1 MARARPGRRRYDW
14 AVPAP
19 VRIAALGG
27 LGEIGMNCMAVECDG
42 RIALVDCGVLFPNEN
57 IGVDVI
63 APDLAW
69 VRERAAQVGAI
80 YVTHGHE
87 DHIGALPLLL
97 AQVKAPV
104 YAPPFA
110 VHLIRARL
118 AEAGVEADVRE
129 VRPGDVRGAGDA
141 SPISAEYVA
150 VTHSIP
156 DACALAIET
165 PQGVLVHSGDFKID
179 ESPVDGRG
187 FDAARFEALGRAGVR
202 LLLSDSTNAERPG
215 LSLSESQVGPAL
227 EAAMERAEGRVFVA
241 CFASNVHR
249 VQQIVNAARAFGRRV
264 ALLGRAME
272 NNVRLARDLGYLRFA
287 SWQLVGVEEART
299 LPRKELC
306 VVTTG
311 TQGEPRS
318 ALSRLARGE
327 HPDLKLDPGDLVIL
341 SSRYIPGNEIAVGNV
356 VNALSR
362 QGAVVAYEE
371 VRPLHVS
378 GHAQEEEQRRLMRL
392 VRPAAFVPIHGEY
405 RHLAR
410 HAAHAASEGIA
421 TRHLVTDGEVL
432 EVGDGGVHLLEDR
445 LPVGRVYLDRD
456 AAGGALIEELVVR
469 DRRLLAET
477 GLVVAIL
484 MVDRATGAVVR
495 GPELF
500 GRGVPG
506 LEGAE
511 AEIRGDALRA
521 VEELTPQARANVG
534 EVQEALRLAVRRWFR
549 KEGAKKP
556 SVLPVVLE
564 L

>member
-1 MARARPGRRRYDW
+1 
-14 AVPAP
+14 VPAP

-42 RIALVDCGVLFPNEN
+42 RIAVVDCGILFPNEN

-63 APDLAW
+63 APDLGW
-69 VRERAAQVGAI
+69 LRERAARVGAI
-80 YVTHGHE
+80 WVTHGHE
-87 DHIGALPLLL
+87 DHIGALPLL
-97 AQVKAPV
+97 AATVKAPIF
-104 YAPPFA
+104 APPFA
-110 VHLIRARL
+110 VHLIRNRL
-118 AEAGVEADVRE
+118 AEAGVEADLRE
-129 VRPGDVRGAGDA
+129 VRPGDVRGAGDG
-141 SPISAEYVA
+141 SPLSAEFVA

-156 DACALAIET
+156 DACALAIST

-179 ESPVDGRG
+179 EAPVGGRG

-215 LSLSESQVGPAL
+215 VSLSESQVGPAL

-249 VQQIVNAARAFGRRV
+249 VQGIVDAARAFGRRV

-272 NNVRLARDLGYLRFA
+272 TNVGIARDLGYLRFA
-287 SWQLVGVEEART
+287 GWQLASIDEARA

-318 ALSRLARGE
+318 ALARLSRGE
-327 HPDLKLDPGDLVIL
+327 HPELAIDPGDLVIL
-341 SSRYIPGNEIAVGNV
+341 SSRYIPGNEIAVGNL
-356 VNALSR
+356 VNALAR

-371 VRPLHVS
+371 ARPLHVS

-392 VRPAAFVPIHGEY
+392 VRPRVFAPIHGEY

-410 HAAHAASEGIA
+410 HAGHAAAEGIA
-421 TRHLVTDGEVL
+421 ERHLVTDGEVL
-432 EVGDGGVHLLEDR
+432 ELSDQGARPLGER

-456 AAGGALIEELVVR
+456 AAGGALVEELVVR

-484 MVDRATGAVVR
+484 MIDRATGAVVR

-500 GRGVPG
+500 GKGVPG

-511 AEIRGDALRA
+511 AEIRAEALRA
-521 VEELTPQARANVG
+521 VEELTPQARESAA

-549 KEGAKKP
+549 KEGARKP

>member
-1 MARARPGRRRYDW
+1 MP
-14 AVPAP
+14 PP

-42 RIALVDCGVLFPNEN
+42 RIAVVDCGILFPNEN
-57 IGVDVI
+57 VGVDVI
-63 APDLAW
+63 APDLGW
-69 VRERAAQVGAI
+69 LRERAAQVGAI

-87 DHIGALPLLL
+87 DHIGALPLL
-97 AQVKAPV
+97 AAAVRAPIF
-104 YAPPFA
+104 APPFA
-110 VHLIRARL
+110 VHLIRNRL
-118 AEAGVEADVRE
+118 AEAGVEADLRE
-129 VRPGDVRGAGDA
+129 VRPGDVRAAGDA
-141 SPISAEYVA
+141 SPVSAEYVA

-156 DACALAIET
+156 DACALAIAT
-165 PQGVLVHSGDFKID
+165 PQGLLVHSGDFKID
-179 ESPVDGRG
+179 EAPVGGPG

-215 LSLSESQVGPAL
+215 VSMSESQVGPAL

-249 VQQIVNAARAFGRRV
+249 VQGIASAARAFGRRV

-272 NNVRLARDLGYLRFA
+272 TNVRIARDLGYLRFA
-287 SWQLVGVEEART
+287 DWQLVPVDDARA

-318 ALSRLARGE
+318 ALARLARGE
-327 HPDLKLDPGDLVIL
+327 HPDLRIDPGDLVIL
-341 SSRYIPGNEIAVGNV
+341 SSRYIPGNEIAVGNL

-371 VRPLHVS
+371 ARPLHVS

-392 VRPAAFVPIHGEY
+392 VRPRVFAPIHGEY

-410 HAAHAASEGIA
+410 HAGHAAAEGIA
-421 TRHLVTDGEVL
+421 ERHLVTDGEVL
-432 EVGDGGVHLLEDR
+432 ELSDRGARRLDER

-456 AAGGALIEELVVR
+456 VAGGALIEELVVR

-484 MVDRATGAVVR
+484 MIDRATGAVVR

-500 GRGVPG
+500 GKGVPG
-506 LEGAE
+506 LEGAD
-511 AEIRGDALRA
+511 AEIRAEALRA
-521 VEELTPQARANVG
+521 VEELSPQARESAA

-549 KEGAKKP
+549 KEGARKP